1 MYPLVWRLNVNEINL
16 SDLPAAQRKEAPADL
31 NETPPI
37 LPSKPTSRWAIG
49 SRQAGAGY
57 RVVLASLRRCLSKCL
72 VRDVVVPLAVSRAA
86 LAIIAL
92 LGFHLLRIPFKGTKW
107 EVATDGN
114 VHSIA
119 GHVSANA
126 HPLVNMWARWD
137 ALWYLDIAKHGYWF
151 VPGKRSSVAFFP
163 LYPYLIRG
171 VHRLIPLPRDAGWLL
186 IGIAVSNASLLVALV
201 YFYKLVRLD
210 YDGSTAARAVLY
222 LCVFPTTLFLSA
234 VYSDSLFL
242 ALVVGAFYYARTT
255 RWLAAGALAAAA
267 ALCRAPGVL
276 LIIPLA
282 LEYFSQKSFQWRQI
296 RPDCL
301 SLTIAPIALAGHV
314 TFLRW
319 RFGDWNIISQAQAVK
334 AWNRHFTLPWNTLL
348 HSFQSMNSGRGAW
361 EFFFTIA
368 LLGLAIFACFRLRP
382 SYAVYGVVSLLFITS
397 WGALTSVP
405 RFGIVIFPIIMA
417 LALLGDNK
425 AFNRAYLV
433 FSAILAAVAM
443 VIFSQCGWV
452 A

>member
-1 MYPLVWRLNVNEINL
+1 
-16 SDLPAAQRKEAPADL
+16 L
-31 NETPPI
+31 NETSPI

-49 SRQAGAGY
+49 SRQEGAGY
-57 RVVLASLRRCLSKCL
+57 RVVLASLRRCFPQLL
-72 VRDVVVPLAVSRAA
+72 VRDILVPLAVSRAA

-107 EVATDGN
+107 ELATDGN
-114 VHSIA
+114 VHNIA

-163 LYPYLIRG
+163 LYPCLIRG
-171 VHRLIPLPRDAGWLL
+171 LHQLIPLPRDAGWLL

-201 YFYKLVRLD
+201 YFCKLVRLD
-210 YDGSTAARAVLY
+210 YDRSTAARAVLY

-234 VYSDSLFL
+234 VYSESLFL
-242 ALVVGAFYYARTT
+242 ALVVSAFYYARTT
-255 RWLAAGALAAAA
+255 RWLAAGVLAAAA

-282 LEYFSQKSFQWRQI
+282 LEYISQKSFQWRQI

-382 SYAVYGVVSLLFITS
+382 SYAVHGVVSLLFITS

-405 RFGIVIFPIIMA
+405 RLGIVIFPIIMA

-452 A
+452 G

>member
-1 MYPLVWRLNVNEINL
+1 
-16 SDLPAAQRKEAPADL
+16 
-31 NETPPI
+31 
-37 LPSKPTSRWAIG
+37 
-49 SRQAGAGY
+49 
-57 RVVLASLRRCLSKCL
+57 

-119 GHVSANA
+119 GHVSSNA

-267 ALCRAPGVL
+267 TLCRAPGVL

>member
-1 MYPLVWRLNVNEINL
+1 
-16 SDLPAAQRKEAPADL
+16 
-31 NETPPI
+31 
-37 LPSKPTSRWAIG
+37 
-49 SRQAGAGY
+49 
-57 RVVLASLRRCLSKCL
+57 

-210 YDGSTAARAVLY
+210 YDGRTAARAVLY

-282 LEYFSQKSFQWRQI
+282 LEYFSQKSFQWRRI

-382 SYAVYGVVSLLFITS
+382 SYVVYGVVSLLFITS

>member
-1 MYPLVWRLNVNEINL
+1 MN
-16 SDLPAAQRKEAPADL
+16 QR
-31 NETPPI
+31 PPI
-37 LPSKPTSRWAIG
+37 LPPKPTSKWAIR
-49 SRQAGAGY
+49 SRQEGAGY
-57 RVVLASLRRCLSKCL
+57 WIVLASLRRCLPQCL

-92 LGFHLLRIPFKGTKW
+92 LGFHLLPIPFKGTKW
-107 EVATDGN
+107 ELATNGN
-114 VHSIA
+114 VHNIA

-171 VHRLIPLPRDAGWLL
+171 LHYLMPLARDAGWLL
-186 IGIAVSNASLLVALV
+186 VGIVVSNASLLIALV

-210 YDGSTAARAVLY
+210 YDRRTAARAVLY

-242 ALVVGAFYYARTT
+242 ALVVSAFYYARTT
-255 RWLAAGALAAAA
+255 RWLAAGVLAAAA

-276 LIIPLA
+276 LIIPLG
-282 LEYFSQKSFQWRQI
+282 LEYFSQKAFQWRQI
-296 RPDCL
+296 RTDCL
-301 SLTIAPIALAGHV
+301 SLALAPIALAGHL

-319 RFGDWNIISQAQAVK
+319 RFGYWDIISQAQAVK
-334 AWNRHFTLPWNTLL
+334 AWNRHLTLPWNTLL
-348 HSFQSMNSGRGAW
+348 HSFESMNSGRGAW

-368 LLGLAIFACFRLRP
+368 LIGLAIFASFRLRP
-382 SYAVYGVVSLLFITS
+382 SYAVYAVVSLLFITS
-397 WGALTSVP
+397 WGALTSAP
-405 RFGIVIFPIIMA
+405 RLGIVIFPLVIA

-425 AFNRAYLV
+425 VFNRAYLF
-433 FSAILAAVAM
+433 FSTLLAAVAM
-443 VIFSQCGWV
+443 VIFSQWGWV